1 VIDVRLDSWLL
12 NEAREKE
19 KVEVVRVRPPGL
31 NEESS
36 LPGVTLPEMG
46 ESLAG
51 TAGAPSSEKDVSK
64 YCGGSV
70 SFKATIVCPA

>member
-1 VIDVRLDSWLL
+1 VRLESWLL

-19 KVEVVRVRPPGL
+19 NVEVVRVRPPGL

-36 LPGVTLPEMG
+36 LQGVTLPEFG

-51 TAGAPSSEKDVSK
+51 TVGAPSSENDVSK
-64 YCGGSV
+64 
-70 SFKATIVCPA
+70 